1 MEWWRQMQPSW
12 RTNEGSVA
20 LDRKTPR
27 GETWQ
32 ALRKG
37 GMAGIYVVVMS
48 LSWWIKAQQVQHDDS
63 VWMAVDDLSWV
74 IQRMT
79 LDLPNPV
86 SSKRVRDGD
95 ADDDEEAQLRK
106 RYANYIVLNHSY

>member
-1 MEWWRQMQPSW
+1 
-12 RTNEGSVA
+12 
-20 LDRKTPR
+20 
-27 GETWQ
+27 
-32 ALRKG
+32 
-37 GMAGIYVVVMS
+37 MAGIYVVVMS

-95 ADDDEEAQLRK
+95 ADDNNEDQLRK